1 MRDTQEI
8 LLHNDIWIDIKIIVK
23 TQYYFISQSYGGK
36 TEQKFISE
44 KIEFM
49 TIGY

>member
-23 TQYYFISQSYGGK
+23 TLFLSHKVMGEKLNKNSYLK
-36 TEQKFISE
+36 K
-44 KIEFM
+44 
-49 TIGY
+49 